1 MLNSNP
7 YEAPKSGDSNLR
19 GRKPYRRLVF
29 TTVCGVSLILLWL
42 DIPFILRTIQIFDRS
57 DLQFKMLRAACLAM
71 LLISLGLVIL
81 SAHFANKERWRL
93 LLLSACFVVIF
104 SVAAHYL
111 IAVNVL

>member
-7 YEAPKSGDSNLR
+7 YDPPKSNDINRR
-19 GRKPYRRLVF
+19 GHKPYRRLVLA
-29 TTVCGVSLILLWL
+29 TVCGVSLILLWL
-42 DIPFILRTIQIFDRS
+42 DIPFILRTIQIFERS
-57 DLQFKMLRAACLAM
+57 DVQFKMLRSACVAM
-71 LLISLGLVIL
+71 LAISFGLMIL
-81 SAHFANKERWRL
+81 CAHFANKERWRL